1 MARRR
6 SKKTFRS
13 PKLARRQARKRRSKI
28 SERRKKEFLWKGF
41 SLDQLKELP
50 LYPWGNS
57 FDHGE
62 GDYNRDADC
71 VANLMPSRARRS
83 LSRGLSPECQKF
95 LEKVRSN
102 ENGRVVKTHCRGMY
116 ILPEMIGITVG
127 IHNGKDFVNVEIA
140 PEMIGHALGEF
151 AHTRKSVTHTGP
163 GVGATR
169 SSQHVALK

>member
-6 SKKTFRS
+6 SKKVFRS

-28 SERRKKEFLWKGF
+28 SERRKKEFLWRGYTIE
-41 SLDQLKELP
+41 QLKEMP
-50 LYPWGNS
+50 LYPPE
-57 FDHGE
+57 D
-62 GDYNRDADC
+62 DMDAPC
-71 VANLMPSRARRS
+71 IATLMPSRAKRS
-83 LSRGLSPECQKF
+83 LSRGLSSECQKF
-95 LEKVRSN
+95 LDRVRSN
-102 ENGRVVKTHCRGMY
+102 DNGKTVKTHCRGMY
-116 ILPEMIGITVG
+116 ILPEMVGTRVG